1 MLCFCCQTTLGYVRA
16 TGGIA
21 GHNHAFI
28 ATGAVIVHA
37 AAIVQASAN
46 THAAVVT
53 IMHATTAVTHA
64 ATIYT

>member
-1 MLCFCCQTTLGYVRA
+1 MLLTTLGYVRA
-16 TGGIA
+16 TGDIT

-46 THAAVVT
+46 THAAVVN
-53 IMHATTAVTHA
+53 ITHA
-64 ATIYT
+64 ATAVMHAATIHT